1 MTVIKYYWL
10 NWDSIRPVLDY
21 ISNNYPCFMSVCQAM
36 GYVRIECRKED
47 ACSIKKNLKFC

>member
-1 MTVIKYYWL
+1 MIVIKYYWL

-21 ISNNYPCFMSVCQAM
+21 ISNNYPCFMSVCQGM

-47 ACSIKKNLKFC
+47 AWSIKNNLNFC